1 MAATTTDVRDS
12 SPPMFSARI
21 LSCLKEP
28 GAADDADL
36 TLEGGGLRGVNSGK
50 LYPFVDGNVPSLF
63 VGQSGDGEQVTT
75 DVKSFYEENPFPSY
89 EGLEE
94 FGQLVHKGSSNS
106 FSSTLLEAVGYN
118 KNVLECGCGTGQLS
132 HYLQLNNNHVLGIDM
147 SISSLKLAI
156 EHKLHN
162 GLPRSSFAQ
171 MNIFNLAIK
180 DNSFDVVISHGVLHH
195 TFDARKAFA
204 QIVRKAKPGGIVM
217 VGLYNYYARV
227 PTYLRSKVIGLTGG
241 KIDYVVRNRIRDER
255 KADIWIKDQY
265 YNPHETWHSIDEV
278 LGWFKDNDI
287 EYLNTSPPILGS
299 GGEATSSLFAKSD
312 PAGAYQRVV
321 TQLSWLGTIAREGAL
336 FDVIGRK
343 KGAS

>member
-1 MAATTTDVRDS
+1 MAMTMAAARDVGA
-12 SPPMFSARI
+12 PMFSGRI
-21 LSCLKEP
+21 LSRLKEP
-28 GAADDADL
+28 GEADDSDM
-36 TLEGGGLRGVNSGK
+36 TLEAGGLRGVRSGR
-50 LYPFVDGNVPSLF
+50 LYPFVDGSVPALF
-63 VGQSGDGEQVTT
+63 VGQSGDGEQITT
-75 DVKSFYEENPFPSY
+75 NVKGFYEENPFPSY

-94 FGQLVHKGSSNS
+94 FGQLVHKGSSNP
-106 FSSTLLEAVGYN
+106 FSRSLLDAVGYN

-156 EHKLHN
+156 EHKLYN
-162 GLPRSSFAQ
+162 GLPRSCFAQ

-195 TFDARKAFA
+195 TFDARRAFA
-204 QIVRKAKPGGIVM
+204 QIARKAKPGGIIM

-227 PTYLRSKVIGLTGG
+227 PTYIRSKFIRLTGG
-241 KIDYVVRNRIRDER
+241 KIDYVVRNRIQDAR

-278 LGWFKDNDI
+278 LGWFKENGI
-287 EYLNTSPPILGS
+287 EYLNASPPILGTD
-299 GGEATSSLFAKSD
+299 GETVSNLFEKSD
-312 PAGAYQRVV
+312 PGNGFQRVI

-336 FDVIGRK
+336 FDIIGQK
-343 KGAS
+343 KAAS